1 MIRIASI
8 AWGMV
13 ALVATIATAG
23 AAAEVVSEYRAM
35 REVRMPGRL
44 VDIGGGR
51 RIQIDCRGAGAPT
64 VVLESGLDHYGSLAW
79 SSVHDSI
86 AATTTTCAYSRP
98 GIMWSDASSGRFD
111 SCELAGDLHAA
122 LAAAGAR
129 APYVMVG
136 HSIGG
141 PYVTTFTARYP
152 ADVAGMMLLDPSH
165 PDQFARF
172 RAVAGKSIMPT
183 GTLYHVAAA
192 LAWTG
197 ALRLIPATPGFT
209 TAQSRVD
216 RLAARFIPQSVGAV
230 GRETDAIPATLAA
243 ARESRALGHRPV
255 VILTAEEGN
264 TDASLQAMG
273 LTKLQGRGLRAVA
286 HALHADMA
294 TWSTR
299 GRREVVTG
307 AGHYIQFDRPDRVIA
322 VVRGMIAATRNP
334 IGKPG
339 A

>member
-1 MIRIASI
+1 MRRLASI
-8 AWGMV
+8 AWG
-13 ALVATIATAG
+13 LVAVIATATTVG
-23 AAAEVVSEYRAM
+23 TAAELVSEYRAM
-35 REVRMPGRL
+35 QEVRMPGRL

-51 RIQIDCRGAGAPT
+51 RIQIDCRGAGSPT
-64 VVLESGLDHYGSLAW
+64 VVLESGLDNYGSLAW
-79 SSVHDSI
+79 AAVHDSL
-86 AATTTTCAYSRP
+86 ARTTTVCAYSRP
-98 GIMWSDASSGRFD
+98 GIMWSDASRGAFD
-111 SCELAGDLHAA
+111 SRALARDLHAA
-122 LAAAGAR
+122 LVAAGAR

-152 ADVAGMMLLDPSH
+152 ADVAGLVLVDPSH

-172 RAVAGKSIMPT
+172 NAVAGKSIMPT
-183 GTLYHVAAA
+183 GTIYHVASA

-197 ALRLIPATPGFT
+197 ALRLLPE
-209 TAQSRVD
+209 TAGDAPQNAVD
-216 RLAARFIPQSVGAV
+216 RLAGRFLPLSAGAV
-230 GRETDAIPATLAA
+230 GRELDAIPATLTA
-243 ARESRALGHRPV
+243 ARSSMVLGERPV
-255 VILTAEEGN
+255 VILSAEKGN
-264 TDASLQAMG
+264 TDATLQAMG

-286 HALHADMA
+286 HALHGDMA

-299 GRREVVTG
+299 GRREVVAE

-322 VVRGMIAATRNP
+322 AVREVVAMTRHT